1 MFETLIIDGLGFEE
15 LTPRAASVWFGL
27 FLGLGFGALA
37 FVTGFCLRRGLVG
50 PMSERISALTTWLV
64 VLSVALLGTQAL
76 AWGGVIEITDHRLL
90 VTDLPVL
97 QILLGGAL
105 FGAGMVLTRG
115 CLSRL
120 TVLAGSGNLRAI
132 VVLGVAA
139 LVALSTQKG
148 ALAPLRTATAGFEVE
163 VGRLPQFAIFL
174 PAILA
179 VVLLIKSRLS
189 VAQTIFAA
197 ALGALIPLGWFG
209 TGLALQDEFDPIAVD
224 SVSFTGPWA
233 DSLFWSVASS
243 SIDAG
248 FGTGLVGGV
257 ILGGFVLALITRRFQ
272 WQGFESPA
280 QMGRYLSGGALMGFG
295 GVLAGGCTVGAG
307 LSGLAIL
314 SMTALV
320 ALAAIIA
327 GALITDRVILRAL
340 TTGANEAQSNDG
352 SGAPSSTPE
361 AQPAQ

>member
-1 MFETLIIDGLGFEE
+1 MFESLIIDGLGFEE

-27 FLGLGFGALA
+27 ILGLGFGALA

-50 PMSERISALTTWLV
+50 PAQERRSALVTWLV
-64 VLSVALLGTQAL
+64 VLSVALVGTQAL
-76 AWGGVIEITDHRLL
+76 AWTGVVEITDHRLL
-90 VTDLPVL
+90 SPSLPLL
-97 QILLGGAL
+97 QIVLGGLL

-120 TVLAGSGNLRAI
+120 TVLAGSGNLRAL

-148 ALAPLRTATAGFEVE
+148 ALAPLRTATAAFEIE
-163 VGRLPQFAIFL
+163 VSRLPQLAIFL
-174 PAILA
+174 PILITII
-179 VVLLIKSRLS
+179 LLLRTRLS
-189 VAQTIFAA
+189 AAQLTFAV
-197 ALGALIPLGWFG
+197 ALGALVPLGWLG
-209 TGLALQDEFDPIAVD
+209 TGLALQDEFDPIAID

-243 SIDAG
+243 SIEAG

-257 ILGGFVLALITRRFQ
+257 ILGGFILALITRRFQ
-272 WQGFESPA
+272 WQGFDSPA
-280 QMGRYLSGGALMGFG
+280 QMGRYLTGGALMGYG

-314 SMTALV
+314 SITALV
-320 ALAAIIA
+320 ALVAIIS
-327 GALITDRVILRAL
+327 GALIMDRLVLRHP
-340 TTGANEAQSNDG
+340 NAQSNDG
-352 SGAPSSTPE
+352 SGAPSSTPQ